1 MSINP
6 KYFNIIKTP
15 TDNNCLFRSIVIFLN
30 KQLLSC
36 RRNRDGKPVNKQL
49 SELEGNSTTF
59 LRQTVV
65 RMINSRKGK
74 YSGEEFYDKGYYS
87 SIEDRIEKMSQD
99 GIFGGKL
106 EMDIISR
113 MFKIKIMVFIKFN
126 EEYSSIYKSNLEE
139 ADTTENRLTRV
150 LNTNYDEYNYSE
162 GDTCFLLLENN
173 NYKVLEPEYIKIN
186 EDFSNTIME
195 VDEPNEPDV
204 LVKNELSHDC
214 FNENVTISISD
225 RKLNCNNSLSNLSDS
240 SFLNSSDNSFFND
253 DSGFEKIEINRTN
266 TVVPFQEDPILVDK
280 LKEFTSNNKN
290 ALLINNLNGKSIFIE
305 IKPNYKDICFNDL
318 IDIINSIENNFA

>member
-30 KQLLSC
+30 NQLLSC

-74 YSGEEFYDKGYYS
+74 YSGEEFYDKCYYS

-99 GIFGGKL
+99 GVFGGKL

-139 ADTTENRLTRV
+139 ADTTENRLTRL

-162 GDTCFLLLENN
+162 GDTCFLLLENE

-195 VDEPNEPDV
+195 VDDEPDV
-204 LVKNELSHDC
+204 LVKNELPNDY

-253 DSGFEKIEINRTN
+253 DSGFEKIEISRTN
-266 TVVPFQEDPILVDK
+266 TVVPFQEDTLLVDK
-280 LKEFTSNNKN
+280 LREFVENNSN
-290 ALLINNLNGKSIFIE
+290 AILINNSNGKNIFIE

-318 IDIINSIENNFA
+318 IDIINSIENTIA